1 MLVLSGKSA
10 ENHAYLLVISDDKH
24 LKEGADSLE
33 FQMVNLLNFQWN
45 FHGIS
50 VEFQWNFRGISVEFP
65 WNFSSISAPFKL
77 QFRPFSAF
85 IQWFKSLKFSGFRLY
100 SAPPLDAIED
110 GVRPSMFR
118 A

>member
-45 FHGIS
+45 FC
-50 VEFQWNFRGISVEFP
+50 RISVEFP
-65 WNFSSISAPFKL
+65 RNFSSISALFKL
-77 QFRPFSAF
+77 QFRCFSAF
-85 IQWFKSLKFSGFRLY
+85 IQWFKSLKFSGFRRY
-100 SAPPLDAIED
+100 SVYNTIRD
-110 GVRPSMFR
+110 GR
-118 A
+118 

>member
-50 VEFQWNFRGISVEFP
+50 VAFQHLLSYNSDLFQH
-65 WNFSSISAPFKL
+65 L
-77 QFRPFSAF
+77 
-85 IQWFKSLKFSGFRLY
+85 FSGLK
-100 SAPPLDAIED
+100 
-110 GVRPSMFR
+110 V
-118 A
+118 

>member
-50 VEFQWNFRGISVEFP
+50 VEFQWNFHRISV
-65 WNFSSISAPFKL
+65 
-77 QFRPFSAF
+77 AF
-85 IQWFKSLKFSGFRLY
+85 QHLLSYNSDLFQHLFSGLK
-100 SAPPLDAIED
+100 
-110 GVRPSMFR
+110 V
-118 A
+118 

>member
-45 FHGIS
+45 FCRISVEFLWNFSGIS
-50 VEFQWNFRGISVEFP
+50 VEFQWNFHGISV
-65 WNFSSISAPFKL
+65 
-77 QFRPFSAF
+77 AF
-85 IQWFKSLKFSGFRLY
+85 QHLLSYNSDLFQHLFSGLK
-100 SAPPLDAIED
+100 
-110 GVRPSMFR
+110 V
-118 A
+118 

>member
-50 VEFQWNFRGISVEFP
+50 IEFQ
-65 WNFSSISAPFKL
+65 
-77 QFRPFSAF
+77 
-85 IQWFKSLKFSGFRLY
+85 
-100 SAPPLDAIED
+100 
-110 GVRPSMFR
+110 
-118 A
+118 

>member
-50 VEFQWNFRGISVEFP
+50 VEFQWNFSGISTEF
-65 WNFSSISAPFKL
+65 
-77 QFRPFSAF
+77 Q
-85 IQWFKSLKFSGFRLY
+85 
-100 SAPPLDAIED
+100 
-110 GVRPSMFR
+110 
-118 A
+118 

>member
-10 ENHAYLLVISDDKH
+10 ENHAYLLVISDNKH

-50 VEFQWNFRGISVEFP
+50 VEFPQ
-65 WNFSSISAPFKL
+65 NFSSISAPFKL

-85 IQWFKSLKFSGFRLY
+85 IQWFKSLKFSGFQLY
-100 SAPPLDAIED
+100 SGGHTAQSVVDEP
-110 GVRPSMFR
+110 R
-118 A
+118 